1 MDTYV
6 RLQMAGIPKEKI
18 VHMRDEVEAASNI
31 KLDGID
37 TIFILYDI
45 YTIHLRDAVK
55 KEVETVIN
63 DEEKGKE

>member
-1 MDTYV
+1 MPCTDLKV
-6 RLQMAGIPKEKI
+6 WGI
-18 VHMRDEVEAASNI
+18 
-31 KLDGID
+31 
-37 TIFILYDI
+37 ILYDI